1 MSVWKLDEKLLILES
16 LISPTKILLFE
27 KYYQV
32 FDTVFHHK
40 MKHLDVRQKILRCT
54 SYF

>member
-27 KYYQV
+27 KYYLQCIRHIV
-32 FDTVFHHK
+32 SFIT
-40 MKHLDVRQKILRCT
+40 R
-54 SYF
+54 